1 MKKIAL
7 TTVLGL
13 MSVLLTACGD
23 HYDKD
28 GHYVSYDTNGR
39 TVIDTDGNKTY
50 FSASPP
56 ANSGD
61 DPSPAE
67 AH

>member
-1 MKKIAL
+1 MKKVAL
-7 TTVLGL
+7 TTVLTL
-13 MSVLLTACGD
+13 MSLLLTACGD

-50 FSASPP
+50 FSAQPP
-56 ANSGD
+56 AKPED
-61 DPSPAE
+61 DAPPAE
-67 AH
+67 AQ